1 MNPKSMQRLPKGALI
16 GAGALAI
23 ILVVVVVLLVAGGGG
38 DNDSNN
44 AAAPQG
50 GSTQQS
56 DNGDQGGNAA
66 PGTSSKPA
74 LTGSALPNGDLSNTR
89 DMKGPI
95 TSKNVKD
102 LQAGWSLPLGQESQ
116 SQYGSYAASP
126 VVVKGVIY
134 SQDLASNVSAIDLK
148 TGEVLWSKQYA
159 SPDQGPNG
167 VNVGGG
173 RVYGVTADSAFA
185 LDQKTGKEV
194 WKKKLIANSGEGL
207 DMAPGYHRGLVYAS
221 TVPGNNGKFYGGGT
235 RGILYALDAAT
246 GAKKWSFDTAPI
258 ETWSKDKDNLDINL
272 GGGLWHTPAFDQ
284 QGYMYF
290 GVGNPGPFP
299 GTEDDPWGKS
309 RPGKN
314 LYTNS
319 LVKLDAKTGKLKWYY
334 QVIPHDIYDW
344 DFQNPPILTKV
355 KGKPAVVESGK
366 VGYVVALDRANG
378 KVLWKRAV
386 GTHNGHDKDPEYAY
400 KKQYSKLKL
409 NEEIYPGRLGGVIA
423 PMSTDGKS
431 VFAAVVN
438 NSVTYTGHD
447 KDQATDSQQSTGELV
462 AVDLDT
468 GKIKWKVEFS
478 TPAFGATTVTNDVVF
493 ATTFDGVVHAVNAK
507 NGKTLWEQQLPAGT
521 NTGVTVHQGTVVAP
535 AGLATAQGQTP
546 SIITY
551 TLNGK

>member
-1 MNPKSMQRLPKGALI
+1 MNPKSMQRVPKAALL

-23 ILVVVVVLLVAGGGG
+23 VLIVVVVLLVTGGGG
-38 DNDSNN
+38 DDDSKN

-50 GSTQQS
+50 GSTQQQ
-56 DNGDQGGNAA
+56 DQGDQGGSTK
-66 PGTSSKPA
+66 PDTSAKASF
-74 LTGSALPNGDLSNTR
+74 TGSALPNGDLSNTR

-95 TSKNVKD
+95 TSKNVKS
-102 LQAGWSLPLGQESQ
+102 LQPGWSLALGPESA
-116 SQYGSYAASP
+116 SQYGTYAASP

-148 TGEVLWSKQYA
+148 SGEVLWNKSYA

-185 LDQKTGKEV
+185 LDQKTGKEI
-194 WKKKLIANSGEGL
+194 WKKKLIRNAGEGL
-207 DMAPGYHRGLVYAS
+207 DMAPGYHGGLVYAS

-235 RGILYALDAAT
+235 KGILYALDAKT
-246 GAKKWSFDTAPI
+246 GAKKWTFDTAPTH
-258 ETWSKDKDNLDINL
+258 TWSKDKDNIEINL

-284 QGYMYF
+284 QGDMYF

-344 DFQNPPILTKV
+344 DFQNPPILAKV
-355 KGKPAVVESGK
+355 KGKPAVIESGK

-386 GTHNGHDKDPEYAY
+386 GTHNGHDKDPVYAS
-400 KKQYSKLKL
+400 KGQYSKLKL

-423 PMSTDGKS
+423 PTSTDGQR
-431 VFAAVVN
+431 VFVPVVN
-438 NSVTYTGHD
+438 SSVTWTSQD
-447 KDQATDSQQSTGELV
+447 KDQAKDGQSSTGELV
-462 AVDLDT
+462 ALDLDT
-468 GKIKWKVEFS
+468 GKIDWKVEFP
-478 TPAFGATTVTNDVVF
+478 TAAYGATTVTNDVVF

-507 NGKTLWEQQLPAGT
+507 NGKMLWEQQLPAST
-521 NTGVTVHQGTVVAP
+521 NTGVAVHEGTVIAP
-535 AGLATAQGQTP
+535 AGLQAGQGQTP
-546 SIITY
+546 SIVTY

>member
-1 MNPKSMQRLPKGALI
+1 MNPKSIQRVPKAALL

-23 ILVVVVVLLVAGGGG
+23 ILVVVVVLLVSGGG
-38 DNDSNN
+38 DEGSDN

-50 GSTQQS
+50 GSTQQQQQP
-56 DNGDQGGNAA
+56 DDGGSAT
-66 PGTSSKPA
+66 PDTKRS

-89 DMKGPI
+89 NVKGPI

-102 LQAGWSLPLGQESQ
+102 LKPGWSLPLGQESA
-116 SQYGSYAASP
+116 SQFGTYAASP
-126 VVVKGVIY
+126 VVVKDVIY
-134 SQDLASNVSAIDLK
+134 SQDLASNVSAIDLQ
-148 TGEVLWSKQYA
+148 TGEVLWKKLYA

-194 WKKKLIANSGEGL
+194 WKVKLIRNAGEGL
-207 DMAPGYHRGLVYAS
+207 DMAPGYHGGLVYAS

-235 RGILYALDAAT
+235 KGILYALDAKT
-246 GAKKWSFDTAPI
+246 GAKKWTFDTAPTH
-258 ETWSKDKDNLDINL
+258 TWSKDKDNIDINL

-299 GTEDDPWGKS
+299 GTDDDPWGSS

-319 LVKLDAKTGKLKWYY
+319 LVKLNAKTGKLKWYY

-344 DFQNPPILTKV
+344 DFQNPPMLTKV
-355 KGKPAVVESGK
+355 KGRPAVVESGK
-366 VGYVVALDRANG
+366 VGYVVALDRATG

-386 GTHNGHDKDPEYAY
+386 GVHNGHDKDPIYAY

-409 NEEIYPGRLGGVIA
+409 GEEIYPGRLGGVIA
-423 PMSTDGKS
+423 PTSTDGKR
-431 VFAAVVN
+431 VYVPVVN
-438 NSVTYTGHD
+438 NSVTWTTQD
-447 KDQATDSQQSTGELV
+447 KDQAQDSQQSTGELV
-462 AVDLDT
+462 ALDLDT
-468 GKIKWKVEFS
+468 GKIVWKVQFQ
-478 TPAFGATTVTNDVVF
+478 TAAYGATTVTNDVVF
-493 ATTFDGVVHAVNAK
+493 ATTFDGIVHAVNAK
-507 NGKTLWEQQLPAGT
+507 NGKMLWEQQLPAST
-521 NTGVTVHQGTVVAP
+521 NTGIAVHDNTIIAP
-535 AGLATAQGQTP
+535 AGLAAGQGQTP
-546 SIITY
+546 AIVTY

>member
-1 MNPKSMQRLPKGALI
+1 MNPKSMQRVPKAALL

-23 ILVVVVVLLVAGGGG
+23 ILVVVVVLLVSGGGG
-38 DNDSNN
+38 DDGSDN

-50 GSTQQS
+50 GSTQQQQDDAG
-56 DNGDQGGNAA
+56 DNA
-66 PGTSSKPA
+66 KPDTKLS

-89 DMKGPI
+89 NIKGPI

-102 LQAGWSLPLGQESQ
+102 LQPGWSLPLGSESA
-116 SQYGSYAASP
+116 SQFGTYAASP

-148 TGEVLWSKQYA
+148 TGEVLWKKLYA

-173 RVYGVTADSAFA
+173 MVYGATADSAFA

-194 WKKKLIANSGEGL
+194 WKKKLIRNSGEGV
-207 DMAPGYHRGLVYAS
+207 DMAPGYHGGLVYVS

-235 RGILYALDAAT
+235 RGILWAMDAKT
-246 GAKKWSFDTAPI
+246 GKKVWTFDTAPI
-258 ETWSKDKDNLDINL
+258 ETWSKDKDNVDVNL

-299 GTEDDPWGKS
+299 GTDDDPWGSS

-319 LVKLDAKTGKLKWYY
+319 LVKLNAKTGKLKWYY
-334 QVIPHDIYDW
+334 QIIPHDIYDW

-366 VGYVVALDRANG
+366 VGYVVALDRATG
-378 KVLWKRAV
+378 KVLWKRSV
-386 GTHNGHDKDPEYAY
+386 GKHNGHDKDPFYAA
-400 KKQYSKLKL
+400 KGQYSKLKL
-409 NEEIYPGRLGGVIA
+409 GQEIFPGRLGGVIA
-423 PMSTDGKS
+423 PTSTDGKR
-431 VFAAVVN
+431 VYVPINN
-438 NSVTYTGHD
+438 NSVTWTTQD
-447 KDQATDSQQSTGELV
+447 KDQAQDSQTSSGELV
-462 AVDLDT
+462 AIDLDT
-468 GKIKWKVEFS
+468 GKIVWKVEFTTS
-478 TPAFGATTVTNDVVF
+478 AFGATTVTNDVVF

-507 NGKTLWEQQLPAGT
+507 NGKMLWEQQLPAST
-521 NTGVTVHQGTVVAP
+521 NTGVAVHDDTVIAP
-535 AGLATAQGQTP
+535 AGLQAGQGQTP
-546 SIITY
+546 AIVTY